1 MKSSDAAKQ
10 IGNASGS
17 FAQIFQHQR
26 NQRLLAFAG
35 RLQKSPGRNINESIG
50 NLDIRRVFSTTGSAS
65 ASGRRRCEIRIMP
78 SKPCASSNT
87 AIRCPS
93 SRGRS
98 NSRTTSVPLSASQ
111 SQTSPPSRKTG
122 TVFCLFSFGKRQSTD
137 LSQKA
142 ADIRKRGIQ
151 FRRQQSTG
159 FAVDNIAAGRFV
171 KTERNFALTAT
182 KSHGGAAAGAV
193 GDKHRLT
200 KGKIRLYAGKNPP
213 ERRRLGFPVLF
224 FGHPASQAAAADF
237 GIGTG
242 HVYFK
247 SSSSK
252 PRIG

>member
-1 MKSSDAAKQ
+1 MRNTDNAFKTLRQLKHRHPMPQFQRTVKLQNDISAVVGFAKPDVAAIKK
-10 IGNASGS
+10 NRYRFS
-17 FAQIFQHQR
+17 
-26 NQRLLAFAG
+26 AF
-35 RLQKSPGRNINESIG
+35 
-50 NLDIRRVFSTTGSAS
+50 
-65 ASGRRRCEIRIMP
+65 
-78 SKPCASSNT
+78 
-87 AIRCPS
+87 
-93 SRGRS
+93 
-98 NSRTTSVPLSASQ
+98 
-111 SQTSPPSRKTG
+111 
-122 TVFCLFSFGKRQSTD
+122 FSFGKRQSTD
-137 LSQKA
+137 LGQKA

-151 FRRQQSTG
+151 FRRQQGTG

-182 KSHGGAAAGAV
+182 KSHGGAAASTV

-213 ERRRLGFPVLF
+213 ECRRLGFPVLF